1 MSTAKTERGNLHPR
15 GIKTRL
21 ETSETEATGTIE
33 RIGKTTEL
41 QSELSTYAVGGSVT
55 IFGKS
60 LNISRTV
67 LESGEAGVG
76 KLTVTATKEVEE
88 TEMDPVT
95 GQPVTTPVFTEELEW
110 QLQNKPLSEFAGTAP
125 MDFATLFSTPASAA
139 YQGLARWLDARDES
153 KYVART
159 AAFQTPTVEAANKEG
174 GADPS
179 DDDDWVELSDLSET
193 AQKYAEKIAKGIEEF
208 MVQVPVYRK
217 TSTTSDIGNSSG
229 VGSRSSPGGHAPSGY
244 VWLKTADNYHRDT
257 KHGRWT
263 HSEEWTGFASLDS
276 DLYPA

>member
-1 MSTAKTERGNLHPR
+1 MSGHSKFSNIKRKKEKNDSAKGKIFT
-15 GIKTRL
+15 
-21 ETSETEATGTIE
+21 
-33 RIGKTTEL
+33 RIGREI
-41 QSELSTYAVGGSVT
+41 AVAV
-55 IFGKS
+55 
-60 LNISRTV
+60 
-67 LESGEAGVG
+67 
-76 KLTVTATKEVEE
+76 
-88 TEMDPVT
+88 
-95 GQPVTTPVFTEELEW
+95 
-110 QLQNKPLSEFAGTAP
+110 
-125 MDFATLFSTPASAA
+125 
-139 YQGLARWLDARDES
+139 
-153 KYVART
+153 
-159 AAFQTPTVEAANKEG
+159 KEG

-229 VGSRSSPGGHAPSGY
+229 VWARSSPGGHAPSGY